1 MKAIVIR
8 QPGGS
13 ETLSYEELPDP
24 EPGPGEVLVR
34 VRAAGVNHLD
44 LFMSRGLAGIE
55 LPIIPGGDVAG
66 EVVAVGPGV
75 NAPHMGERVILSPVL
90 TCGQCRWCLDGED
103 NFCPQWRQLG
113 RGVNGGYAELC
124 TVPAVNALPL
134 PQALDFVEPPL
145 CRLC

>member
-13 ETLSYEELPDP
+13 ETLSYEEVPDP
-24 EPGPGEVLVR
+24 EPEPGEVLVR

-44 LFMSRGLAGIE
+44 LFMIRGLAGIE
-55 LPIIPGGDVAG
+55 LPIIPGGHVAG

-75 NAPHMGERVILSPVL
+75 NAPQMGERVILSPVL

-103 NFCPQWRQLG
+103 IFCPQLRQLG
-113 RGVNGGYAELC
+113 RE
-124 TVPAVNALPL
+124 
-134 PQALDFVEPPL
+134 
-145 CRLC
+145 